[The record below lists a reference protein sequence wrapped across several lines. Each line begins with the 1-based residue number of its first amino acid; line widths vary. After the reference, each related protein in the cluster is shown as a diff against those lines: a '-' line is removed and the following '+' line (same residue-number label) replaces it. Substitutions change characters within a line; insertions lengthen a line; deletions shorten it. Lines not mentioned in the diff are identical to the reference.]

1 MILYIMIHAF
11 SSFALAQQNCPGPCT
26 PVMKSLSTKE
36 TELQRV
42 QTILQKNEEYLKK
55 NTSISASISVKIR
68 SNILISRL
76 QIETV
81 QNEKTMIE
89 KTIKQQGCSGC
100 KIKNTKDI

>member
-1 MILYIMIHAF
+1 MLHAF
-11 SSFALAQQNCPGPCT
+11 SSFALAQQNCPGPCV
-26 PVMKSLSTKE
+26 PVLKSLNIKE

-42 QTILQKNEEYLKK
+42 QTILQKNEDYLKK
-55 NTSISASISVKIR
+55 NTSVSASISVKIR

-89 KTIKQQGCSGC
+89 KTLQHQGCSGC